1 MWDTSN
7 QYVAEGESGGLAAFI
22 LFILL
27 ISYSFGKLGR
37 ARKAV
42 EGDRNREWYFWL
54 IGCALF
60 SHVVGFFGI
69 SYFDQTR
76 MSWFALLVII
86 LAATAPVLA
95 ADAKPVELQPDGT
108 PLIAAPKEE
117 PHPWLSGP
125 RPAPAKK
132 SLLGPAT
139 QEFKPRRS

>member
-1 MWDTSN
+1 
-7 QYVAEGESGGLAAFI
+7 EGESGGLAAFV

-42 EGDRNREWYFWL
+42 EGDRDKEWYFWL

-60 SHVVGFFGI
+60 SHVIGFFGI
-69 SYFDQTR
+69 SYFDQSR

-95 ADAKPVELQPDGT
+95 PNAKPVELQPDGA
-108 PLIAAPKEE
+108 PLNAVPEE
-117 PHPWLSGP
+117 PPHPWLSGP

-132 SLLGPAT
+132 SLLSPPVR
-139 QEFKPRRS
+139 EFKPRRS